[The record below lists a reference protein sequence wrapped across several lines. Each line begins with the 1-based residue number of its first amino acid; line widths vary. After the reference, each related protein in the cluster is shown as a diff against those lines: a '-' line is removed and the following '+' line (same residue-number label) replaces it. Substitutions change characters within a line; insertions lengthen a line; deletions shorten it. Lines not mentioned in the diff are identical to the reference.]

1 MLANYLMN
9 VFASMKKTIPTAFAT
24 TPFSTN
30 SINFLYNN
38 NNSYSYSNSNNNN
51 SHNNYQIT
59 GLKKR

>member
-9 VFASMKKTIPTAFAT
+9 VFASMEKTIPTAFVT

-38 NNSYSYSNSNNNN
+38 NNSYSNNNN
-51 SHNNYQIT
+51 TRNSYLRT

>member
-9 VFASMKKTIPTAFAT
+9 VFASIKKTIPTAFAT

-38 NNSYSYSNSNNNN
+38 NSYSNSNNNN